1 MNAFLFNR
9 FSGFFC
15 LLIFFVTCLA
25 FNQTLANEALW
36 YSLETKYLTLK
47 YENALDLKKFDE
59 KIEFS
64 PDTSNF
70 SHFSNA
76 NRPGGPNR
84 SGELSG
90 EKKMANKLD
99 ALVEKVQ
106 LILDM
111 RKPINITVRIYP
123 DEIALHSA
131 YFEIYKKKKQ
141 LRAWYTFESNTIH
154 VNAQDLFA
162 GMLAHEISHA
172 IVDHFL
178 EVKPPRATAEIL
190 ARYVDRHLTE
200 QAKVY

>member
-1 MNAFLFNR
+1 MLSF
-9 FSGFFC
+9 G
-15 LLIFFVTCLA
+15 
-25 FNQTLANEALW
+25 QTRAIVDLCH
-36 YSLETKYLTLK
+36 SLETKYLTLK
-47 YENALDLKKFDE
+47 YENALDLKRFDE

-64 PDTSNF
+64 PDPSNF

-76 NRPGGPNR
+76 NRPGDANR
-84 SGELSG
+84 SGESAD

-131 YFEIYKKKKQ
+131 YFEIYQKKKQ

-154 VNAQDLFA
+154 VNAQDLFS
-162 GMLAHEISHA
+162 GMLAHEIAHA
-172 IVDHFL
+172 IVDNFL
-178 EVKPPRATAEIL
+178 YVKPPRATAEIL
-190 ARYVDRHLTE
+190 ARYVDRHLNE